1 MSGEGRSPTRRS
13 QPCPRH
19 ARIDLGSPTD
29 EGVRHARL
37 RCFAANV
44 RDRRPPYQL
53 AGDDAVRLA
62 KALCYVLDTLEARR
76 REGKSL
82 LGLDETVRM
91 LVDGLRARGAE
102 CR

>member
-1 MSGEGRSPTRRS
+1 MSA
-13 QPCPRH
+13 RH
-19 ARIDLGSPTD
+19 ARIDLDRPTD
-29 EGVRHARL
+29 EEVRHARL
-37 RCFAANV
+37 RCFAADV
-44 RDRRPPYQL
+44 RDRRAPYQL

-62 KALCYVLDTLEARR
+62 KALCDVLDTLESRR

-91 LVDGLRARGAE
+91 LVDGLRARDAE

>member
-1 MSGEGRSPTRRS
+1 MRPAVSVTKHNGDELRTAARQTVGVTREKVKRY
-13 QPCPRH
+13 
-19 ARIDLGSPTD
+19 
-29 EGVRHARL
+29 
-37 RCFAANV
+37 FAADV
-44 RDRRPPYQL
+44 RDRRAPYQL
-53 AGDDAVRLA
+53 AGDDAARLA

-76 REGKSL
+76 HEGKSL